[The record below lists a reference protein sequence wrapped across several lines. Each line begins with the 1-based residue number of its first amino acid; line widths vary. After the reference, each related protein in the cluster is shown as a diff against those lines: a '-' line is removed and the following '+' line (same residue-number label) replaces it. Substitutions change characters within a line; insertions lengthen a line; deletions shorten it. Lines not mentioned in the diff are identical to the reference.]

1 MRKVNLNRKV
11 WDKNKFGKTI
21 SDEFNQFSPPSDD
34 IDLPTIDVGTFF
46 QQYSE
51 IFCDIPKF
59 GDVNSHEFLV
69 RQSQDYIGG
78 DTINADI
85 AALLEEINSLRREL
99 FELEETRLRELAAAA
114 EESVGLNSGDT
125 E

>member
-1 MRKVNLNRKV
+1 MKKVDLNRKV

-21 SDEFNQFSPPSDD
+21 SSEFNQFSPPSDD

-46 QQYSE
+46 QNYAE
-51 IFCDIPKF
+51 IFYDIPKT
-59 GDVNSHEFLV
+59 GDTNSHEFLV

-78 DTINADI
+78 NVINEDI

-99 FELEETRLRELAAAA
+99 FELEEERLRELQARA
-114 EESVGLNSGDT
+114 EEAVNGAN

>member
-51 IFCDIPKF
+51 IFYDIPKF

-69 RQSQDYIGG
+69 SQSQDYIGG